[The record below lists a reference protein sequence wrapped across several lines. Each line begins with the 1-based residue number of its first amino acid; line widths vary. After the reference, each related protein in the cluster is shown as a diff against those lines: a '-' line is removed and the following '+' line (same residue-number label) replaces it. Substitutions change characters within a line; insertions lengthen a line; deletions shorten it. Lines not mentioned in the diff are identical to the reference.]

1 MYIIGAQEMTRGRC
15 LERGRKKQGR
25 GNDSCHF
32 FHHYLLPCFVYSVIL
47 FQNIKIRLVIGET
60 LSGQAKW
67 GKLSKS
73 KYLIIVFVVFFCFF
87 I

>member
-1 MYIIGAQEMTRGRC
+1 MMRVRY

-32 FHHYLLPCFVYSVIL
+32 FDHYFLPCFVYSTIL
-47 FQNIKIRLVIGET
+47 FQNIKIRLLIRET
-60 LSGQAKW
+60 LSGQVKR

-73 KYLIIVFVVFFCFF
+73 DCLIIVIVVFFVFF
-87 I
+87 V